1 MIHRRGSLWG
11 GALLAAI
18 WLGSPLWAAPPAV
31 EVTHAWVRATV
42 PGQPV
47 AGAYL
52 TIQSARAAKLVAV
65 SSPVAA
71 SAEMHSMSG
80 AGGVMRMRKLE
91 ALALP
96 AGKPVELKSG
106 GDHIMLLEIK
116 HQLRPGDKVPITLT
130 IEQGGSRKAVAIEAE
145 VREAQ

>member
-1 MIHRRGSLWG
+1 MIQRSGSLWG

-65 SSPVAA
+65 SSPVAK
-71 SAEMHSMSG
+71 SAEMHSMSD
-80 AGGVMRMRKLE
+80 AGGVMRVRKLE
-91 ALALP
+91 GLALP

-130 IEQGGSRKAVAIEAE
+130 IEQGASRKTVAIEAE